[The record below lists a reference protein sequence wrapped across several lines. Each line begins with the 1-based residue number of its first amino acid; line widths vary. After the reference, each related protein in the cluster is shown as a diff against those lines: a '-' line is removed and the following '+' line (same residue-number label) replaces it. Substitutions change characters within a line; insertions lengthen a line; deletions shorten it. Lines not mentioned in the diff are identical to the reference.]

1 MTTPEPDR
9 TTGPRPTFQFS
20 SRRLVVSLAISFGLA
35 AIGVF
40 LGVMSR
46 EGWHAFRIAPP
57 ENPRPLVYAFGLAL
71 VDLWLGGLRIWI
83 LAHRLAPSVR
93 IRDGLRA
100 DLANKCLAGIT
111 PWQTGGGA
119 AQLYVLARAGLPASG
134 GVALGTI
141 NFFVS
146 TVAVVILGLVSV
158 AFAGSSLPSW
168 LLTSTQVTIGI
179 LGGLLLLIVVLVL
192 RNRNARPELER
203 LGPDVR
209 FLRRAWNRTRIFV
222 RSSMDLVHELLREH
236 RGAVAALVP
245 VTWAIFLTKFAYTY
259 FAFRAFHPQGEWT
272 EVIAVLL
279 IFVLA
284 LFFAPTPGA
293 SGVAEASGTA
303 FLAHSMGAAPS
314 VGFVLAW
321 RWITAYLPVIAG
333 GVVLLHQIRRDS
345 ASAAPKR

>member
-1 MTTPEPDR
+1 MTTPELPG
-9 TTGPRPTFQFS
+9 TPGPRPSFQFS
-20 SRRLVVSLAISFGLA
+20 SRRLVASLAVSLGLA

-40 LGVMSR
+40 LGVLSR
-46 EGWHAFRIAPP
+46 EGWRAFQIAPP
-57 ENPRPLVYAFGLAL
+57 ANPRPLVYALGLVC

-111 PWQTGGGA
+111 PWQTGGGP
-119 AQLYVLARAGLPASG
+119 AQLYVLARAGLSPSG

-146 TVAVVILGLVSV
+146 TLAVVVLGIV
-158 AFAGSSLPSW
+158 AIVFAGGSLPAW
-168 LLTSTQVTIGI
+168 LRTSTQVTIGI
-179 LGGLLLLIVVLVL
+179 LGFLLLLIAVVVL
-192 RNRNARPELER
+192 RNRHARPELLP
-203 LGPDVR
+203 LGEHVG
-209 FLRRAWNRTRIFV
+209 LIRRAWNRARIFV
-222 RSSMDLVHELLREH
+222 RRSMDLVHELLREH
-236 RGAVAALVP
+236 RRAVAAMVP

-259 FAFRAFHPQGEWT
+259 FVFRAFRPEGTWT
-272 EVIAVLL
+272 EVVSVLL

-321 RWITAYLPVIAG
+321 RWLTAYLPVIAG
-333 GVVLLHQIRRDS
+333 GVVLLHQIRRDAA
-345 ASAAPKR
+345 ASRPVP